1 MVRAFFLKALQGVK
15 ILMVHK
21 KNKAQALVEFVIV
34 LPILLL
40 ILMGII
46 QFGLV
51 LNAYLT
57 ITNISRE
64 GARAAAV
71 GTSYIDVDNLII
83 SSAPNLDSEQLNI
96 NISPSEGNR
105 KSGETLTA
113 SITYNYKLT
122 VPIISKLF
130 NNEILLKAETSMR
143 IE

>member
-1 MVRAFFLKALQGVK
+1 MLLS
-15 ILMVHK
+15 K
-21 KNKAQALVEFVIV
+21 KKKGQALVEFALI

-51 LNAYLT
+51 INAYLT
-57 ITNISRE
+57 ISNVSRE

-71 GTSYIDVDNLII
+71 GTSYTDVDSLII
-83 SSAPNLDSEQLNI
+83 SSAPNLDSNKLTI

-105 KSGETLTA
+105 RSGETLTA
-113 SITYNYKLT
+113 HITYNYKLT
-122 VPIISKLF
+122 VPIISSLF
-130 NNEILLKAETSMR
+130 NNQIILNAETSMR